1 MKSIKFKECN
11 VEIAKDQEE
20 YNTLYA
26 YMDGEVTVS
35 CYKLSFKERLKI
47 LFSGELWLG
56 QANFGNPLQ
65 PQLPSVYKETF
76 FQLNLCRETSK

>member
-1 MKSIKFKECN
+1 MKNIKFKECN

-26 YMDGEVTVS
+26 YMDSEVTVS
-35 CYKLSFKERLKI
+35 CHKLSFKERLKI

-56 QANFGNPLQ
+56 QANFGQPLQ

-76 FQLNLCRETSK
+76 FQ

>member
-1 MKSIKFKECN
+1 MENIKFKECN

-26 YMDGEVTVS
+26 YMDSEVTVS
-35 CYKLSFKERLKI
+35 RYKLSFKERLKI

-76 FQLNLCRETSK
+76 FQ

>member
-1 MKSIKFKECN
+1 MKNIKFKECN
-11 VEIAKDQEE
+11 VEIAKDQDEFKA
-20 YNTLYA
+20 LWA
-26 YMDGEVTVS
+26 YMDYTVTVS

-47 LFSGELWLG
+47 LFFGELWLG

-76 FQLNLCRETSK
+76 FQ

>member
-1 MKSIKFKECN
+1 MIKDMKSIKFKECN

-26 YMDGEVTVS
+26 YMDNKVTVS
-35 CYKLSFKERLKI
+35 CYKLSFKEWLKI

-56 QANFGNPLQ
+56 QANFGQPLQ

-76 FQLNLCRETSK
+76 FS

>member
-1 MKSIKFKECN
+1 MKNIKFKECN

-26 YMDGEVTVS
+26 YMDSEVTVS

-65 PQLPSVYKETF
+65 PQLPSVNKETF
-76 FQLNLCRETSK
+76 FQLNLCREISK

>member
-1 MKSIKFKECN
+1 MKNIKFKECN

-20 YNTLYA
+20 YNTLYS
-26 YMDGEVTVS
+26 YMDSAMTVS
-35 CYKLSFKERLKI
+35 CYKLSFKERFKI

-56 QANFGNPLQ
+56 QVNFGQPLQ

-76 FQLNLCRETSK
+76 FQ